1 MIDCLCIDAARRRLL
16 RSTGLLIG
24 GAVIDSAVPALWT
37 GTAHGSEAPVVETQ
51 NGRVRGAVDRGVF
64 VFRGIRYGAPTGG
77 PNRFMPPQAPQPW
90 SGVQD
95 ALHYGNSCIQS
106 NPHPAPRRTLA
117 AQIPP
122 GPAWPKPPESEDCL
136 FLNVWTQGLSDG
148 GKRPVMV
155 WLHGGAFI
163 SGSASEAAVDGTHI
177 ARRGNVVCVG
187 INHRLNVFGYCNLAD
202 LGDRRFSHSGNAGM
216 LDIVA
221 ALKWVRANIERFG
234 GDPRCVTIFGE
245 SGGGQKVSML
255 LACPPSKGLFHR
267 AIIESGPG
275 VKMLERA
282 DADRCSHMLLQELG
296 LPADHPEQ
304 LQAVLA
310 QRLLAAYFAVV
321 AKLPPPVP
329 GLPMPFSPVLDPND
343 LPAHPF
349 YPVASP
355 VHAEVPLLIGSNHD
369 EITLFA
375 AESDFTLDEAGL
387 RMRLAHLFGDE
398 AESVLAGYRR
408 IYPKYFPSDMY
419 LRIATDYPTMQWTI
433 NICER
438 KFAQHAAAVY
448 RYRFDWETPI
458 LGGRLRSMHSLEVP
472 FVFYNIE
479 RARNMIGPSE
489 GPVVLAGRMCD
500 AWTTFAA
507 TGDPNTPRSGLPKWP
522 AYDPRV
528 RETMLFADRS
538 RVVADPD
545 KAERAVLD
553 PVMNPGL
560 RREESRS

>member
-1 MIDCLCIDAARRRLL
+1 MGDYLCNDPGRRRLL
-16 RSTGLLIG
+16 RDTGLLLG
-24 GAVIDSAVPALWT
+24 SAAVDSAVPVLWST
-37 GTAHGSEAPVVETQ
+37 TASGNEAPIVRTQ
-51 NGRVRGAVDRGVF
+51 YGKVRGAVHRGVF
-64 VFRGIRYGAPTGG
+64 VFKGIRYGAPTGG
-77 PNRFMPPQAPQPW
+77 PNRFIPPQPPQPW

-95 ALHYGNSCIQS
+95 CLNYGDSCIQS
-106 NPHPAPRRTLA
+106 NPRPAPRRTLSA
-117 AQIPP
+117 RIPP
-122 GPAWPKPPESEDCL
+122 APAWPKPAESEDCL
-136 FLNVWTQGLSDG
+136 FLNVWTPGLGDE

-155 WLHGGAFI
+155 WLHGGAFM
-163 SGSASEAAVDGTHI
+163 SGSASEPVVDGANL
-177 ARRGNVVCVG
+177 ARRGNIVCVG

-221 ALKWVRANIERFG
+221 ALTWVQENIERFG
-234 GDPRCVTIFGE
+234 GDPRRVTIFGE

-255 LACPPSKGLFHR
+255 LACPPSRGLFHR

-282 DADRCSHMLLQELG
+282 DANHHAQLLLQELG
-296 LPADHPEQ
+296 VTADNLEQ
-304 LQAVLA
+304 LQAVPA
-310 QRLLAAYFAVV
+310 QRLLAAYFALA

-329 GLPMPFSPVLDPND
+329 GLPMPFSPVLDPHD

-349 YPVASP
+349 YPQASP
-355 VHAEVPLLIGSNHD
+355 VHAEVPILIGSNHD

-375 AESDFTLDEAGL
+375 ADSDFSLDEAGL
-387 RMRLAHLFGDE
+387 QKHLAFLFRDK

-408 IYPKYFPSDMY
+408 IYPEYSPSDMY

-438 KFAQHAAAVY
+438 KLAQHGAAVY
-448 RYRFDWETPI
+448 RYRFDWQTPV

-479 RARNMIGPSE
+479 RARNMIGPGES
-489 GPVVLAGRMCD
+489 PVTLAGRMCD
-500 AWTTFAA
+500 AWTAFAA
-507 TGDPNTPRSGLPKWP
+507 TGNPNTPRSGLPEWP
-522 AYDPRV
+522 AYNL
-528 RETMLFADRS
+528 RERWTMLFADQS

-553 PVMNPGL
+553 PVINPKA
-560 RREESRS
+560 